1 VTPAELQC
9 QMGAVFEQLKT
20 LEVQIQATS
29 AELGKSMA
37 TELTTGEGLEEAR
50 KRVRECKAIGL
61 VEIAKYVAARKDV
74 ETLERFFDQAKTHR
88 QVLQANLNKL
98 SSLQKQGQLV
108 YEQLG
113 AQFAKADNNVLTFP
127 GV

>member
-98 SSLQKQGQLV
+98 SSLQKQGQFV
-108 YEQLG
+108 YEQLN
-113 AQFAKADNNVLTFP
+113 AQFTKADHNVLALT
-127 GV
+127 GT